1 MKKIRIFSL
10 LFSSSSLLPASS
22 EKPNFQDDIIPV
34 FEQSCNSCH
43 NPDKARG
50 GLDLTSMNGILAGGS
65 SGEVALPG
73 EPDNSLV
80 YTLAARLQEPHMPPR
95 GEKIEK
101 SHLTLIHNWISQGM
115 LPTAS
120 GKPIKKKKSSV
131 NLALGSVSIG
141 KPDGPPPMPKYLA
154 VEPFIVT
161 DRAFAPSAMATAPWS
176 PLVALAGQ
184 KQVLLYNTNS
194 LEIAGILPYEE
205 GFIESLNFSR
215 NGKLIIASGGR
226 GGKSGNVVGWEV
238 ESGKKVLNVGEEQD
252 TVITADISA
261 DQSLVAIG
269 GTSKLIKV
277 FDLST
282 NEILYKIKKHSEWV
296 TQVSFSPDGILLAT
310 ADRNGGIYVWE
321 AKTGNP
327 FYSLDGHKKEITSLS
342 WRADGNV
349 LLSASEDGAVR
360 TWEMINGKQVKTW
373 NAHNGGT
380 LSAHYAKNGNIVT
393 SGRDKIVKFWDG
405 NGKALKT
412 ISGFADIVM
421 ESRLSHDG
429 LKIIAGDWTGKVG
442 IWRSTDGKFL
452 GRLNTNPPTI
462 QSRIKFANNWLSNA
476 EKKLLDS
483 KQKLAPLKKKV
494 EEVSVQISNHKV
506 SLENLGT
513 ELKNSIKI
521 TDQEKVLLDKANVD
535 LGTQTKLQTVKAQL
549 ISSKKEELSKNQSLR
564 MNQLAEFSKLE
575 KAVLTHSQNL
585 IKAKEVFRKL
595 EELYNQN
602 KNDSNST
609 LAFNKAKES
618 MVLAEKKLASSKKS
632 TGDQKAK
639 INQTD
644 KIILNLNEEIKQ
656 GIADL
661 NQAKLKVASA
671 QAEKNKREQSWKRY
685 KQIQSEL
692 IVKRKQAES
701 VLSESQKL
709 HTKHLESTKEPMAEV
724 SNAQNVVTLAKRN
737 LSRWEAEII
746 NSHRHSELKKLNALN
761 QELNEFTELFENAKK
776 VKIAALDALNKIQSS
791 MQSLP
796 SEITKA
802 KNLIAEKK
810 QTQAL
815 VEKKQVSI
823 IQLIEEK
830 KVFISGF
837 DSITETSK
845 NFAVKQ
851 KSDSILQQANS
862 KLIESMSLFKKDFA
876 DTQNQLASVQEEL
889 LIAKQAVNDA
899 EKNYQ
904 GKIKNQN
911 SMPSLIEQKKQVLS
925 EATNKFAT
933 AEKEFN
939 SIVSKIDK
947 QTKVT
952 LDLLNKYTRL
962 LPEKN

>member
-1 MKKIRIFSL
+1 MKKIRLFSL
-10 LFSSSSLLPASS
+10 LFLSSPLLFASS

-101 SHLTLIHNWISQGM
+101 SHLSLIHNWISQGM

-120 GKPIKKKKSSV
+120 GKPMKKKKSSV
-131 NLALGSVSIG
+131 NLALGSASIA

-238 ESGKKVLNVGEEQD
+238 DSGRKVLDVGEEQD
-252 TVITADISA
+252 TIITADISA

-349 LLSASEDGAVR
+349 LLSASEEGAVR

-393 SGRDKIVKFWDG
+393 SGRNKIVKFWDG

-412 ISGFADIVM
+412 ISGFTDIVM

-429 LKIIAGDWTGKVG
+429 SKIIAGDWTGKVG
-442 IWRSTDGKFL
+442 IWNSTDGKLL
-452 GRLNTNPPTI
+452 GHLNTNPPTI
-462 QSRIKFANNWLSNA
+462 ETRINLATNSLSNA
-476 EKKLLDS
+476 EKKLIYS
-483 KQKLAPLKKKV
+483 KQKLAPLQKKV
-494 EEVSVQISNHKV
+494 EEVNVRISAYKA
-506 SLENLGT
+506 SLKNLES

-521 TDQEKVLLDKANVD
+521 TDQEKVLLDKANAD
-535 LGTQTKLQTVKAQL
+535 LGIQTKLQTTKSQFL
-549 ISSKKEELSKNQSLR
+549 SSKKEDLFKNQNLR
-564 MNQLAEFSKLE
+564 MNQLAELSKLE
-575 KAVLTHSQNL
+575 KEVIFHSQNL
-585 IKAKEVFRKL
+585 LKTKEVFRKSEDL
-595 EELYNQN
+595 FNQN
-602 KNDSNST
+602 RNDSNST
-609 LAFNKAKES
+609 LAYNKAKES
-618 MVLAEKKLASSKKS
+618 MVFVEKKLAGLKKS

-639 INQTD
+639 INKTD
-644 KIILNLNEEIKQ
+644 KIVFELNEQIKQATTDLNL
-656 GIADL
+656 
-661 NQAKLKVASA
+661 AKSKIASA
-671 QAEKNKREQSWKRY
+671 QTEKNKREQNWKKY
-685 KQIQSEL
+685 KQIQSGL
-692 IVKRKQAES
+692 IVKRKEAELE
-701 VLSESQKL
+701 LSESQKL
-709 HTKHLESTKEPMAEV
+709 YIKSIENTKKPVSEV
-724 SNAQNVVTLAKRN
+724 TEAQNSVNLAKRN
-737 LSRWEAEII
+737 LSRWEAEKI
-746 NSHRHSELKKLNALN
+746 NNHRHTELKKLNALN
-761 QELNEFTELFENAKK
+761 QELEEFKDLLENTKQ
-776 VKIAALDALNKIQSS
+776 VKNSALDALNKIQSS
-791 MQSLP
+791 MELLP

-810 QTQAL
+810 QSQAL

-830 KVFISGF
+830 KNFISGF
-837 DSITETSK
+837 ESISETSK
-845 NFAVKQ
+845 NLAVKQ
-851 KSDSILQQANS
+851 KSDSTLQQANS
-862 KLIESMSLFKKDFA
+862 KLIESMSLFKRDYT
-876 DTQNQLASVQEEL
+876 DTQNQLSSVQEEL
-889 LIAKQAVNDA
+889 LIAKQAVNEA
-899 EKNYQ
+899 EKKYQ
-904 GKIKNQN
+904 GKMNLQN
-911 SMPSLIEQKKQVLS
+911 SIPNLIDQKKQLFM
-925 EATNKFAT
+925 EATKKFAT

-939 SIVSKIDK
+939 SIVSKIDA

-952 LDLLNKYTRL
+952 LDLLNKYTHL
-962 LPEKN
+962 LPEMN